1 MRLGENATKDA
12 VAAKDGYQK
21 LKNIVSAKKA
31 KLRKKAAKDA
41 TIDLDTDLVSSTRSS
56 PTTSKG
62 TGARR
67 ARPPGCQT

>member
-31 KLRKKAAKDA
+31 KLRKKAAKDV
-41 TIDLDTDLVSSTRSS
+41 TIDLDADLEQLDQGFRFNVKHRFSE
-56 PTTSKG
+56 
-62 TGARR
+62 
-67 ARPPGCQT
+67 